1 MHRFIICFLITL
13 VVSGPIYGTHV
24 LGVGADKERSIIS
37 GYLKDKNGNPLD
49 YLMLI
54 GTGEHFDKNKWEIL
68 NFLNHLDSKKKRFDS
83 DKKFLEYVFYKVHRK
98 YLRSFEPLTNF
109 SEILEQG
116 KYNCLT
122 ATAYYAIIL
131 EYFDFHYELIELTH
145 HIYLKVNLDQQT
157 ILLESTDPVNGFI
170 GNSSDV
176 EAQLMA
182 YNLSTNESLS
192 DDHFEA
198 EPVDLYQ
205 LIGLHYYNLAI
216 KSFKVD
222 DLRKSYVAI
231 NKALIFH
238 KSPKLFTFLNFLL
251 EETNF
256 TPIEKALVL
265 QSINLS

>member
-1 MHRFIICFLITL
+1 MPRFIIYFLITL
-13 VVSGPIYGTHV
+13 VVSGTIYGRHISGDV
-24 LGVGADKERSIIS
+24 ADKERGIIS
-37 GYLKDKNGNPLD
+37 DYLKEKNSNPLD
-49 YLMLI
+49 YLVLI
-54 GTGEHFDKNKWEIL
+54 GSGEHFDKNKGEIL

-83 DKKFLEYVFYKVHRK
+83 NKKFLEYVFYKVHSK
-98 YLRSFEPLTNF
+98 YLRSFEPLTDF

-131 EYFDFHYELIELTH
+131 EHFDFHYELIELTH
-145 HIYLKVNLDQQT
+145 HIYLKVNLDQET
-157 ILLESTDPVNGFI
+157 VLLESTDPVNGFI
-170 GNSSDV
+170 DSSSAVD
-176 EAQLMA
+176 AQLMA
-182 YNLSTNESLS
+182 YNSSMNEALS

-198 EPVDLYQ
+198 ELIDLYQ

-222 DLRKSYVAI
+222 DFKKSYVAI

-238 KSPKLFTFLNFLL
+238 KSAKLFTFLNFIL
-251 EETNF
+251 EETNL
-256 TPIEKALVL
+256 TTAEKALVL